1 MRLLA
6 AEPPGAENP
15 PTLPPAARTLRQ
27 GMNQGHRIPGH
38 GFADIARGFR
48 PGAELPC

>member
-6 AEPPGAENP
+6 AEPPGAED
-15 PTLPPAARTLRQ
+15 PAGRQ
-27 GMNQGHRIPGH
+27 DPVAGDDQGHRIPGH

-48 PGAELPC
+48 PGAELLC